1 MVKTVKMLVR
11 RINKAGEYL
20 LFVACA
26 VIFFCPLALAA
37 ADTQPQALGTVGI
50 YALREIDPTLTGNG
64 VRVGV
69 IARSL
74 TYLDNSSLNDYQPNV
89 DHRCFSHLDY
99 ELLDDHLLTPTLSPH
114 STAVCSILFGEDANA
129 YTDEIGAFEYL
140 GAIPRAHASVYEL
153 QHFLKEGA
161 IDSISDL
168 DVITISWGWDIEDW
182 WTRFF
187 EALAEHS
194 GIPVVA
200 SIGNG
205 ENAFHRPL
213 YPGASS
219 NVIGVGV
226 VDSVVTEDL
235 QTTMAYFGLAKP
247 EHSSCGPTDDGR
259 SKPDLVAP
267 GNCLVAGIEDVNA
280 YKLTGNWSSF
290 AAPVVSGV
298 VGMLVQKAGQDPNLA
313 LVVSPQGGDLV
324 IKALL
329 MTSATKL
336 PYWHKGDLGKEDDQR
351 VPLDNIQG
359 AGMVNA
365 VGAYQDLIAGRQEP
379 GTVTSR
385 GWDLNLL
392 DTEIPARIYEFDVN
406 EPNQTITATVTWHRH
421 YEASGEFSRLDDR
434 STDLRLELWA
444 VDSGQTG
451 ADVLVDVSDSQV
463 DNIEHIHS
471 QTLAG
476 YVRYQLVVLLN
487 HEEAKD
493 NDIQERYAL
502 SWNADSSEKKDS
514 IFWPDLNTDG
524 IVDVNDYQFLVDN
537 FTARHPSGRYFVGD
551 VNTDGRIDGDD
562 LKVLLKELHRRA
574 TWYHP

>member
-1 MVKTVKMLVR
+1 M
-11 RINKAGEYL
+11 
-20 LFVACA
+20 
-26 VIFFCPLALAA
+26 
-37 ADTQPQALGTVGI
+37 
-50 YALREIDPTLTGNG
+50 
-64 VRVGV
+64 
-69 IARSL
+69 
-74 TYLDNSSLNDYQPNV
+74 
-89 DHRCFSHLDY
+89 
-99 ELLDDHLLTPTLSPH
+99 
-114 STAVCSILFGEDANA
+114 
-129 YTDEIGAFEYL
+129 
-140 GAIPRAHASVYEL
+140 
-153 QHFLKEGA
+153 
-161 IDSISDL
+161 
-168 DVITISWGWDIEDW
+168 
-182 WTRFF
+182 
-187 EALAEHS
+187 
-194 GIPVVA
+194 
-200 SIGNG
+200 
-205 ENAFHRPL
+205 
-213 YPGASS
+213 
-219 NVIGVGV
+219 
-226 VDSVVTEDL
+226 
-235 QTTMAYFGLAKP
+235 
-247 EHSSCGPTDDGR
+247 
-259 SKPDLVAP
+259 
-267 GNCLVAGIEDVNA
+267 AGIEDVNA

-476 YVRYQLVVLLN
+476 
-487 HEEAKD
+487 
-493 NDIQERYAL
+493 
-502 SWNADSSEKKDS
+502 
-514 IFWPDLNTDG
+514 
-524 IVDVNDYQFLVDN
+524 
-537 FTARHPSGRYFVGD
+537 
-551 VNTDGRIDGDD
+551 
-562 LKVLLKELHRRA
+562 
-574 TWYHP
+574 

>member
-99 ELLDDHLLTPTLSPH
+99 ELLDDHLLTPTLSSH

-153 QHFLKEGA
+153 QHFLKKGA

-235 QTTMAYFGLAKP
+235 QTTMTYFGLAKP

-298 VGMLVQKAGQDPNLA
+298 VGMLIQKAGQDPNLA

-406 EPNQTITATVTWHRH
+406 DPNQTITATVTWHRH

-444 VDSGQTG
+444 VDPGQTG

-487 HEEAKD
+487 HEETKD

-524 IVDVNDYQFLVDN
+524 IVDVNDYQLLVDH

-562 LKVLLKELHRRA
+562 LKVLLKELHRQA